1 MGQGVQTATISGM
14 VQSSDHLPLPGV
26 TVTATSPALQGARE
40 AVSDANGVYYLRGLA
55 AGTYRVA
62 FDISGFQAA
71 ARADVRVT
79 AGALATVD
87 SVMSPAA
94 VSEVVTVTASLPSV
108 VASPTTSQTYT
119 KSEVDLMPVGRRPS
133 DIAELAPGVTTN
145 VFNTSQ
151 LTIAGAFGFDNVFMV
166 NGVDVNDNIFGTSNN
181 LFIEDAIQETT
192 VLSHGISAEYGR
204 FSGGVVNV
212 VTRSGGN
219 AFSGTF
225 RESLSNPSW
234 IAETPLE
241 RAAGIEHASA
251 LGKSHE
257 GTFGGPLVRD
267 RLWFFTA
274 GRYEKLDT
282 PSTLAQNGP
291 AYNRTDTN
299 RRGEVKLTGTVAP
312 GQTIQG
318 SYINNS
324 TEQANASAVNAA
336 ALLDPA
342 VLTVRQLPNSL
353 FAASYNGTLR
363 SKFFTTLQYSQKKQ
377 GFRNNGGV
385 STNLLDSPFLTM
397 GAASGVPGGLY
408 YNAPYLDATDPENRD
423 NRQITGSVSYLLASP
438 RIGSHELKGGAE
450 YFVSTG
456 IGGNSQSSTGS
467 VFVTDY
473 LTANGSVVR
482 DAAGSPIPVFTPG
495 ATEVWQFS
503 ASRGAK
509 VDIKTTSLYLQDR
522 WVATPRLTFDLGTRI
537 ETVRADATGDIQTV
551 DTTTIVP
558 RLAATYDVT
567 GDGKTILTG
576 TYGHYSGKYSQVQ
589 FAVNTN
595 VGRPSEVDY
604 SYSGPAGQGAS
615 FAPGFDLTNY
625 TAVTFAN
632 FPTSNVRVADGIK
645 SPLTKEFTL
654 GLGRQIGARAD
665 ARATYAWR
673 KASNFVEDFVDLAGG
688 ITDVPLV
695 GPLTNRVYDNTDQL
709 HRDYQALIL
718 QAGYRARRNLTINGH
733 YTLELQ
739 NEGNYSGEASNQPG
753 IPSVYGN
760 FPEIFGPALD
770 RLAPSGRLDNYQ
782 QHKLRIYGVYS
793 QGLGRFGSVDLAPMW
808 RVNSGGVY
816 SLTSAIRIPA
826 VQLARNPGYP
836 VNDVNPM
843 VRETAFFGERGQYD
857 FKGYGVMDFA
867 ASYNLAVWKSLRPWF
882 KFEVYN
888 AFNNQK
894 LIAWDKTV
902 TANTAVLDANGI
914 PTGYVEGPR
923 FGQATSGNQ
932 FPQPYP
938 GQNGGRA
945 IRVAFGAR
953 F

>member
-1 MGQGVQTATISGM
+1 
-14 VQSSDHLPLPGV
+14 
-26 TVTATSPALQGARE
+26 
-40 AVSDANGVYYLRGLA
+40 
-55 AGTYRVA
+55 
-62 FDISGFQAA
+62 
-71 ARADVRVT
+71 
-79 AGALATVD
+79 
-87 SVMSPAA
+87 
-94 VSEVVTVTASLPSV
+94 
-108 VASPTTSQTYT
+108 
-119 KSEVDLMPVGRRPS
+119 
-133 DIAELAPGVTTN
+133 
-145 VFNTSQ
+145 
-151 LTIAGAFGFDNVFMV
+151 
-166 NGVDVNDNIFGTSNN
+166 
-181 LFIEDAIQETT
+181 
-192 VLSHGISAEYGR
+192 
-204 FSGGVVNV
+204 
-212 VTRSGGN
+212 
-219 AFSGTF
+219 
-225 RESLSNPSW
+225 
-234 IAETPLE
+234 
-241 RAAGIEHASA
+241 
-251 LGKSHE
+251 
-257 GTFGGPLVRD
+257 
-267 RLWFFTA
+267 
-274 GRYEKLDT
+274 
-282 PSTLAQNGP
+282 
-291 AYNRTDTN
+291 
-299 RRGEVKLTGTVAP
+299 
-312 GQTIQG
+312 
-318 SYINNS
+318 
-324 TEQANASAVNAA
+324 
-336 ALLDPA
+336 
-342 VLTVRQLPNSL
+342 
-353 FAASYNGTLR
+353 
-363 SKFFTTLQYSQKKQ
+363 
-377 GFRNNGGV
+377 
-385 STNLLDSPFLTM
+385 
-397 GAASGVPGGLY
+397 
-408 YNAPYLDATDPENRD
+408 
-423 NRQITGSVSYLLASP
+423 
-438 RIGSHELKGGAE
+438 LKGGAE

-522 WVATPRLTFDLGTRI
+522 WVATPRLTLDLGTRI

-558 RLAATYDVT
+558 RLAATYDFA
-567 GDGKTILTG
+567 GDGKTVLTG

-615 FAPGFDLTNY
+615 FAPGFDLANY

-654 GLGRQIGARAD
+654 GLGRQIGTRAD

-673 KASNFVEDFVDLAGG
+673 KASNFVEDFADLSGG

-695 GPLTNRVYDNTDQL
+695 GALTNRVYDNTDQL

-782 QHKLRIYGVYS
+782 QHKLRVYGVYS